1 MLKIK
6 SFTVAMAFLLLCGN
20 AFAQEGG
27 REQDNT
33 VPKERIVYLW
43 DVTKSTCG
51 FDDRTGIPD
60 SLRNRNICGD
70 IVDMMKKDINSIPN
84 ENTEIIVVAYRGGLD
99 KVGYKCSP
107 TYLSD
112 KIGKNGIF
120 RFIEENTPNLKSEGG
135 TNTFA
140 ALNFVMKEI
149 VKNDAYNYIKIMT
162 DGRADSNDSDS
173 KNRKNVFEKW
183 NRDAL
188 NKKTIAFYLTLTP
201 CANEGKKTIMKE
213 LKKLGDIQL
222 KRFHFVNNLEGI
234 MAVRLVTPRDSV
246 VEFNVI
252 ENKSLKVNF
261 NVALGDCK
269 IADGF
274 KMHCEA
280 NASFGD
286 AYFKINEDVL
296 LKEYGNGY
304 CIELTPEMSDFI
316 QHKFDSF
323 GYDGCIDL
331 RFAPAGDNNKKF
343 QYTIVSDDVTKI
355 TLKNEVQ
362 TLSLSTTSAVV
373 NLREGDSEIVLQ
385 FKCDKGSI
393 KPGYKVKYSLEY
405 TGEFKNDQGLQK
417 YFKIEERT
425 AEIDKDLKVRI
436 KPAVDPTA
444 KRDAKLM
451 NIKTPIECAV
461 IRLEPVPGM
470 ENDYKNV
477 EFKNAECVISLE
489 NKTHRTVKINYVK

>member
-6 SFTVAMAFLLLCGN
+6 NFIVVIVSLLLCGN

-27 REQDNT
+27 HEQDNT
-33 VPKERIVYLW
+33 APKECVVYMLDYTRSMVGYGSYKDDDGKSHKNEPIFN
-43 DVTKSTCG
+43 DVK
-51 FDDRTGIPD
+51 
-60 SLRNRNICGD
+60 N
-70 IVDMMKKDINSIPN
+70 MMKQDIKNIPN
-84 ENTEIIVVAYRGGLD
+84 ARTLVHIIKHNNRIPGQYEKYTAISNVDGKKSLLD
-99 KVGYKCSP
+99 YIDSIKLDTTLNAG
-107 TYLSD
+107 
-112 KIGKNGIF
+112 N
-120 RFIEENTPNLKSEGG
+120 
-135 TNTFA
+135 NTFQ
-140 ALNFVMKEI
+140 ALEKVMKNELSS
-149 VKNDAYNYIKIMT
+149 DMYNYIKVMT
-162 DGRADSNDSDS
+162 DGRTGNKGNEVYVQKSMLENW
-173 KNRKNVFEKW
+173 NRKANEKNVYLFYLQLTDAATFAEKTISTQ
-183 NRDAL
+183 L
-188 NKKTIAFYLTLTP
+188 NKDA
-201 CANEGKKTIMKE
+201 
-213 LKKLGDIQL
+213 
-222 KRFHFVNNLEGI
+222 KRFHFVNNLESI

-286 AYFKINEDVL
+286 ASFKINEDVL

-304 CIELTPEMSDFI
+304 YVELTPKMSDFI
-316 QHKFDSF
+316 QHKFDSC

-331 RFAPAGDNNKKF
+331 RFSPAGDNNKKF

-393 KPGYKVKYSLEY
+393 KPGYKVKYSLKY
-405 TGEFKNDQGLQK
+405 TGKFENDQGLQK

-436 KPAVDPTA
+436 KPAVDPNA

-451 NIKTPIECAV
+451 NLKNPIECAV

>member
-6 SFTVAMAFLLLCGN
+6 SFTVAIASLLLCGN

-27 REQDNT
+27 HEQDNT
-33 VPKERIVYLW
+33 APKECVVYML
-43 DVTKSTCG
+43 DYTRSMVGYGFYKDDDGKSHKNEPI
-51 FDDRTGIPD
+51 FDDVK
-60 SLRNRNICGD
+60 N
-70 IVDMMKKDINSIPN
+70 MMKQDIKNIPN
-84 ENTEIIVVAYRGGLD
+84 ARTLVHIIKHNDIIGYEKYTAISDAEGKKKLLNHIDEIELD
-99 KVGYKCSP
+99 SNKVIS
-107 TYLSD
+107 
-112 KIGKNGIF
+112 N
-120 RFIEENTPNLKSEGG
+120 N
-135 TNTFA
+135 NTFQ
-140 ALNFVMKEI
+140 ALQQVMKNELSP
-149 VKNDAYNYIKIMT
+149 DMYNYIKVMT
-162 DGRADSNDSDS
+162 DGRTYNKGREVDVQKYMLENWNLKAIE
-173 KNRKNVFEKW
+173 KNVYLFYLQLTEAATFAEKTISTQ
-183 NRDAL
+183 L
-188 NKKTIAFYLTLTP
+188 NKDA
-201 CANEGKKTIMKE
+201 
-213 LKKLGDIQL
+213 
-222 KRFHFVNNLEGI
+222 KRFHFVNNLESI

-274 KMHCEA
+274 KVHCVA

-286 AYFKINEDVL
+286 ASFNINEDVL

-304 CIELTPEMSDFI
+304 YVELTPEMSEFI
-316 QHKFDSF
+316 QHKFDSC

-405 TGEFKNDQGLQK
+405 TGKFKNDQGLQK

-451 NIKTPIECAV
+451 NLKNPIECAV